1 MFVGK
6 TEEHGLVIE
15 IRLVQKTQAV
25 HDLTKY
31 PYKSPYAKMINLE
44 FGLKLDFPINGI
56 YALPI
61 TKLPI
66 YYI

>member
-1 MFVGK
+1 M
-6 TEEHGLVIE
+6 VIE
-15 IRLVQKTQAV
+15 IRLVQKTQAA
-25 HDLTKY
+25 HDFTKY

-44 FGLKLDFPINGI
+44 FGLKMDFPINGI

-66 YYI
+66 NYK